1 MTEDVHRQGKKI
13 DELKEGDSL
22 TVTETISER
31 EILLYLGLTNDTN
44 PLYMQPDY
52 AAKTEYGQT
61 IVPPIL
67 LTGIITSSISK
78 LLPGPGSE
86 IVNMDVNLISPVY
99 HNQIITFDFEV
110 IKIDTM
116 KEVVTISVE
125 GVDEDDERVLDAVI
139 MVRPPKLEQLAL
151 DETSSIEGVD
161 INE

>member
-31 EILLYLGLTNDTN
+31 EILLYLGLTNDNN
-44 PLYMQPDY
+44 PLYMQPSY

-116 KEVVTISVE
+116 KEFVTISVE
-125 GVDEDDERVLDAVI
+125 GVDEENERVLDAVI
-139 MVRPPKLEQLAL
+139 MVRPPKVDLVTSNDELELK
-151 DETSSIEGVD
+151 GVD
-161 INE
+161 MGE

>member
-1 MTEDVHRQGKKI
+1 
-13 DELKEGDSL
+13 
-22 TVTETISER
+22 
-31 EILLYLGLTNDTN
+31 
-44 PLYMQPDY
+44 
-52 AAKTEYGQT
+52 
-61 IVPPIL
+61 
-67 LTGIITSSISK
+67 
-78 LLPGPGSE
+78 
-86 IVNMDVNLISPVY
+86 MDVNLISPVY

-151 DETSSIEGVD
+151 DETSSLEGVD